1 MLVSR
6 LTLGVVPVL
15 VAEAEVELLDAAAV
29 VAAEAVVGVGAEV
42 GWSRSWLFG
51 VWRYFSKIHWWASR
65 L

>member
-1 MLVSR
+1 
-6 LTLGVVPVL
+6 